1 MLFITNKY
9 GNYVIYNKHYKIM
22 ASKILKQKDTD
33 ILKYNNKFN
42 KKLFVLTKIE
52 ILSMKLSLLENELL
66 KR

>member
-1 MLFITNKY
+1 MS
-9 GNYVIYNKHYKIM
+9 
-22 ASKILKQKDTD
+22 SKIVKKTKPSPYIAQA
-33 ILKYNNKFN
+33 KFN